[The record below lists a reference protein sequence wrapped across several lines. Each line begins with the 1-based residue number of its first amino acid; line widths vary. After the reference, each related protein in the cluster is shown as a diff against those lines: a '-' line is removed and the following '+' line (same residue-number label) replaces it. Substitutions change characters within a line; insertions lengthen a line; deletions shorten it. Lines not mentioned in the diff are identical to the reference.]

1 MRTKGDQTFS
11 LPGVKKIKL
20 FEDQWPQ
27 FLIFSLAGKKSSVGR
42 CPDRQPLGAVRWYSK
57 NVMIERALMKLI
69 LYADNREKRGNR
81 LETLIHEKI

>member
-27 FLIFSLAGKKSSVGR
+27 FLIFSLAGKKSSVVLV
-42 CPDRQPLGAVRWYSK
+42 PDRQTLGAAVFK
-57 NVMIERALMKLI
+57 KLDDRV
-69 LYADNREKRGNR
+69 LK
-81 LETLIHEKI
+81 LK